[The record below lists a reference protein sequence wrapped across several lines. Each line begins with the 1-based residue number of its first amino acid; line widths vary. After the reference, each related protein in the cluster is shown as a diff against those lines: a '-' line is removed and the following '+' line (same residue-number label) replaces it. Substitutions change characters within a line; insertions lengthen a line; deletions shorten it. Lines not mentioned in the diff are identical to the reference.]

1 MDRHISIETAILLL
15 DKRLAIPLSRTA
27 TNHRAAAYIL
37 IHATFAETKVGL
49 KINTGKLVSWIKR
62 RKAVVRKRTGQI
74 GRDIDEWSRRKVSL
88 TTPFL
93 DVQPRHVSL
102 SLSLAIMLH
111 NLPVARWRW
120 LRWSGRPPPPLPLN
134 RPGLV
139 VIGERGCW
147 RTLWSLRSPRT
158 GAACVCIAVKS
169 GPPEKATSF
178 NPHRTP

>member
-1 MDRHISIETAILLL
+1 M
-15 DKRLAIPLSRTA
+15 
-27 TNHRAAAYIL
+27 
-37 IHATFAETKVGL
+37 
-49 KINTGKLVSWIKR
+49 SWIKR

-158 GAACVCIAVKS
+158 GAACLYCRKKWATGKSHLLQPPPNTLIPSWTLLIALW
-169 GPPEKATSF
+169 TSPVSARF
-178 NPHRTP
+178 LLRAFSDSFTRGLI